1 MLPWILCFSILLVFF
16 LGRMYPFK
24 GTCDTLIMKGAITE
38 REDRALD
45 LVGQWICIYT
55 DEGTYP
61 GPSGP
66 TNIKFLLLES
76 RNGMARFCIQQ
87 EEGSTIKE
95 GDDVF
100 VDIRDSSGESA
111 KVWIGYGDILK
122 AVPLM
127 G

>member
-1 MLPWILCFSILLVFF
+1 MLPWMSCLGVLLVFF
-16 LGRMYPFK
+16 LGRTYPFK
-24 GTCDTLIMKGAITE
+24 RTHEGLLQKGATTE
-38 REDRALD
+38 RADRALD
-45 LVGQWICIYT
+45 LVGEWICVYSDGGIQ
-55 DEGTYP
+55 P
-61 GPSGP
+61 GPDGP

-100 VDIRDSSGESA
+100 VDVRETSEIA
-111 KVWIGYGDILK
+111 KVWIGYGDLLK
-122 AVPLM
+122 AVPLH

>member
-1 MLPWILCFSILLVFF
+1 MVPWMLCFSILLIFF

-24 GTCDTLIMKGAITE
+24 RTCDGLIRKGATTE

-45 LVGQWICIYT
+45 LVGEWICIYT
-55 DEGTYP
+55 DEGIHP
-61 GPSGP
+61 SPNGPI
-66 TNIKFLLLES
+66 NIKFLLLES
-76 RNGMARFCIQQ
+76 RNGMARFCIQT
-87 EEGSTIKE
+87 EEGFHIKE

-100 VDIRDSSGESA
+100 VDIRGTNESVD
-111 KVWIGYGDILK
+111 VWIGYGDLLK